1 MSERIDHQPGF
12 ILHARPWR
20 ETSLIVEV
28 FTAGHGRLGLV
39 ARGARRPQ
47 SSLKARL
54 LPFQPMALS
63 WFGKGGLRTLH
74 DAEWLGGQPMPQGT
88 ALMCGFYLNEL
99 LLRLLPTDDPHEV
112 LYDLYQSTLLALA
125 GGPVGDAAVD
135 PQPALRRFEL
145 GLLSEL
151 GYAQTLDRL
160 ADGEA
165 VRPEGRYRYVFG
177 EGVLP
182 AEAGTPHYSG
192 GMLLDMAA
200 GRWDNPETR
209 SEAKQFMRALIQHY
223 LNDKPLLTR
232 QLLRDLHAL

>member
-1 MSERIDHQPGF
+1 MSERIDHRPGY
-12 ILHARPWR
+12 ILHSRPWR

-28 FTAGHGRLGLV
+28 FSRDHGRLGLV

-54 LPFQPMALS
+54 LPFQPMSLS

-74 DAEWLGGQPMPQGT
+74 DAEWLGGQPMPRGT

-99 LLRLLPTDDPHEV
+99 LLRLLPADDPHEA
-112 LYDLYQSTLLALA
+112 LYDLYQSTLQTLAA
-125 GGPVGDAAVD
+125 GAADD

-160 ADGEA
+160 AGGGA

-177 EGVLP
+177 EGVQP
-182 AEAGTPHYSG
+182 AEGAAPHYSG
-192 GMLLDMAA
+192 GMLLDLAA
-200 GRWDNPETR
+200 GRWDNPATR
-209 SEAKQFMRALIQHY
+209 PEAKQFMRALIQHY
-223 LNDKPLLTR
+223 LNEKPLLTR
-232 QLLRDLHAL
+232 QLLLDLHAL